1 MQGSASCVYLQSM
14 VKQKVRHRH
23 FILFTRRMKVMG
35 TFGDV
40 QGQNNLVH
48 QNASVSV
55 AECGL
60 HCQMQD
66 CNLDNWFHYFFD
78 PKMQQGRPPL

>member
-1 MQGSASCVYLQSM
+1 M
-14 VKQKVRHRH
+14 VKQKVRYRH
-23 FILFTRRMKVMG
+23 FIIFTRKIEG

-48 QNASVSV
+48 QNAIVLI

-60 HCQMQD
+60 HCQMWD
-66 CNLDNWFHYFFD
+66 CNLDDWFCYC
-78 PKMQQGRPPL
+78 